1 MILFRSSSLLVN
13 GLRKKTA
20 LIHSFVYCIPKPRKN
35 RFILVFGDI
44 CPKEGIKSLI
54 RGSIYGVP
62 LALMLHPLK
71 KNRGQAHALLS
82 SFITFYHFFMTTIC
96 IILAVGRDLKWDI
109 FFILNTTKKLFK
121 RSEKHCSCL
130 VHHPFVSFG
139 MLTCLN

>member
-13 GLRKKTA
+13 GLRKKAA

-62 LALMLHPLK
+62 LALILHPPK
-71 KNRGQAHALLS
+71 KNSGQAHALLS
-82 SFITFYHFFMTTIC
+82 SFITFYHLFTTTIC

-109 FFILNTTKKLFK
+109 FFILKIQLRNDTTKKTIKKIWKGLQL
-121 RSEKHCSCL
+121 SCEL
-130 VHHPFVSFG
+130 SI
-139 MLTCLN
+139 C